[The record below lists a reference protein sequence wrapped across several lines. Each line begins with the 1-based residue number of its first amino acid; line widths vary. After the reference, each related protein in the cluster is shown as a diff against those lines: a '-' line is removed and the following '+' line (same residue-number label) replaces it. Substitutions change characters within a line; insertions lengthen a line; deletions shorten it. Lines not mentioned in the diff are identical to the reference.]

1 MPNRKKRHQAK
12 QKAKRKAEK
21 KERVARDVWAERA
34 AVETDVP
41 RSGRSEGR
49 TGPPISLGDIV
60 QEFEG
65 R

>member
-1 MPNRKKRHQAK
+1 MNRKKRHQAK

-34 AVETDVP
+34 AAETDTP
-41 RSGRSEGR
+41 RSGLDEGCI
-49 TGPPISLGDIV
+49 TPPIGLGNIV